1 MPDASTETS
10 PKMAALLMTLRLA
23 GMYSWD
29 GALLLGA
36 SFLLFR
42 VLPRTVKPC
51 QRRGPLVYTTCNIPN
66 ITYDTV
72 RTLTTLP

>member
-1 MPDASTETS
+1 MPDASTAMS
-10 PKMAALLMTLRLA
+10 PRMVALLMTLRSA

-51 QRRGPLVYTTCNIPN
+51 HRRGPLVYTTCNTHV
-66 ITYDTV
+66 ITH
-72 RTLTTLP
+72 R